1 MMTMNH
7 ANHDNNQ
14 WREKAT
20 TTTIMRDEQ
29 FSGSTINAPMNFPID
44 KLSNKDNIVRCSNWQ
59 RRISYR
65 EIISGEQYIYIYVYE
80 YPLIPILILQNIF
93 CAFVRAF
100 EIVVSI
106 RLIIHRLDPSKKC
119 VFLIK
124 RIKKES
130 LESRDSLIDHLYSHF
145 Y

>member
-1 MMTMNH
+1 
-7 ANHDNNQ
+7 
-14 WREKAT
+14 
-20 TTTIMRDEQ
+20 
-29 FSGSTINAPMNFPID
+29 MNFPID

-124 RIKKES
+124 RIKKKS